1 MGLRKKFVSIPH
13 RQGTTFEDALQKC
26 GIIKNVSIPHRQGTT
41 ECNSGNRTLQSGR
54 EVSIPHRQGT
64 TRGLLCKIKKFSE
77 RKCQFLIGKVQH

>member
-41 ECNSGNRTLQSGR
+41 FRNR
-54 EVSIPHRQGT
+54 
-64 TRGLLCKIKKFSE
+64 
-77 RKCQFLIGKVQH
+77 IG

>member
-41 ECNSGNRTLQSGR
+41 KDMKTDYSIIK
-54 EVSIPHRQGT
+54 VSIPHRQGT
-64 TRGLLCKIKKFSE
+64 T
-77 RKCQFLIGKVQH
+77 